1 MARGCLTNEIKEK
14 YNITLKQLR
23 LLPYFQYLLMNESRL
38 DAIKIDAEERAILQQ
53 WRDEGKI
60 TFSISEPCTC
70 TKEFWDWM
78 NEILWESY
86 VPHKESVE
94 QNHISLLSHKTESEE

>member
-1 MARGCLTNEIKEK
+1 MARGCLTDDMKTK
-14 YNITLKQLR
+14 YGITLKELR
-23 LLPYFQYLLMNESRL
+23 LLPYFQYLLMNEARV
-38 DAIKIDAEERAILQQ
+38 DPIKIDSEERTILQK

-60 TFSISEPCTC
+60 TFSASESCTC

-86 VPHKESVE
+86 VPHYKESEV
-94 QNHISLLSHKTESEE
+94 

>member
-1 MARGCLTNEIKEK
+1 MARGLLTNEIKEK

-38 DAIKIDAEERAILQQ
+38 DASKIDAEERIILQR

-70 TKEFWDWM
+70 TKEFWNWM

-86 VPHKESVE
+86 IPHR
-94 QNHISLLSHKTESEE
+94 ESEDEK

>member
-38 DAIKIDAEERAILQQ
+38 VQRQMLKILSVNTSIVTQRVLLKIKLVMKYLKDSTIER
-53 WRDEGKI
+53 R
-60 TFSISEPCTC
+60 
-70 TKEFWDWM
+70 
-78 NEILWESY
+78 
-86 VPHKESVE
+86 V
-94 QNHISLLSHKTESEE
+94 

>member
-38 DAIKIDAEERAILQQ
+38 DANKIDAEERAILQQ
-53 WRDEGKI
+53 
-60 TFSISEPCTC
+60 
-70 TKEFWDWM
+70 
-78 NEILWESY
+78 
-86 VPHKESVE
+86 
-94 QNHISLLSHKTESEE
+94 

>member
-1 MARGCLTNEIKEK
+1 MARGCLTDEIRNK
-14 YNITLKQLR
+14 YGITLKELR

-38 DAIKIDAEERAILQQ
+38 DASKIDSEERGILQR

-70 TKEFWDWM
+70 TKDFWNWM

-86 VPHKESVE
+86 VPKY
-94 QNHISLLSHKTESEE
+94 QEER

>member
-1 MARGCLTNEIKEK
+1 MARGCLTDEIKEK

-38 DAIKIDAEERAILQQ
+38 DASKIDAEERTILQQ

-78 NEILWESY
+78 NEILWEAY
-86 VPHKESVE
+86 VPHYEKGD
-94 QNHISLLSHKTESEE
+94 TE